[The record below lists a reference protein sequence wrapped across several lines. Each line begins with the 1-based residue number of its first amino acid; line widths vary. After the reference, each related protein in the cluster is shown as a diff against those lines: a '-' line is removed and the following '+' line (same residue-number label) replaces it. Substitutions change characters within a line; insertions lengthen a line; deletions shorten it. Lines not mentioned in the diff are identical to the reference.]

1 MVRAIPLLAL
11 AVAGCGTSGARADA
25 ADDATIDA
33 APDARAL
40 VVGRAFVP
48 PTIRFDDAGFGPCDL
63 DGTSVPYGGRVL
75 VDNCVE
81 CQCTTYGLRC
91 RKRVLDQERI
101 ELSCGSLVCDYS
113 DLVGAPACE

>member
-1 MVRAIPLLAL
+1 
-11 AVAGCGTSGARADA
+11 
-25 ADDATIDA
+25 
-33 APDARAL
+33 
-40 VVGRAFVP
+40 
-48 PTIRFDDAGFGPCDL
+48 
-63 DGTSVPYGGRVL
+63 VL